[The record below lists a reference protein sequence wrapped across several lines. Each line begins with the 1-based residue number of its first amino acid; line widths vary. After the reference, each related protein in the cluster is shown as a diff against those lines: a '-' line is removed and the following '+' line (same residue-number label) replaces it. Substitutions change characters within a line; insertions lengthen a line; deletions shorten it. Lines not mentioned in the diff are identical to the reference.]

1 MKQRQHYISQRHLSY
16 WSSTKE
22 SIYRCDIKTG
32 EIKFLPIKKVAN
44 KINGWTTELENPF
57 FSEFE
62 GQYPKVI
69 KWLEARKKITSEIEL
84 FLKKLKSILYS
95 RVPKQK
101 RNTDR
106 IANELSSFVNRKPTI
121 NDNTMTMLA
130 TLTEHSAIL
139 NNNRHYVVIAIAPK
153 DSTFVITDNP
163 GARCLPLTP
172 KMCLLLHTIEEV
184 KNKERYFPVDTEI
197 VSKINEENI
206 RMADNYVFSLEENHP
221 DIIKYLKQK

>member
-1 MKQRQHYISQRHLSY
+1 MKQGQHYISQKHLSY
-16 WSSTKE
+16 WSSTEE

-32 EIKFLPIKKVAN
+32 KIKFLPIKRVAN
-44 KINGWTTELENPF
+44 KINEWSTELENPY

-69 KWLEARKKITSEIEL
+69 EWLEARKEITSEIKL

-106 IANELSSFVNRKPTI
+106 IANELSSFAHHEPTV
-121 NDNTMTMLA
+121 NDNTVVMLA
-130 TLTEHSAIL
+130 VFTVHNAFFH
-139 NNNRHYVVIAIAPK
+139 NNKSYVVIVVAPK

-163 GARCLPLTP
+163 GARYLPLTP
-172 KMCLLLHTIEEV
+172 KMCLLLHTIEEME
-184 KNKERYFPVDTEI
+184 NKERYFPVDAEI

-206 RMADNYVFSLEENHP
+206 RMADNYAFSLEENHP
-221 DIIKYLKQK
+221 DIIKYLK